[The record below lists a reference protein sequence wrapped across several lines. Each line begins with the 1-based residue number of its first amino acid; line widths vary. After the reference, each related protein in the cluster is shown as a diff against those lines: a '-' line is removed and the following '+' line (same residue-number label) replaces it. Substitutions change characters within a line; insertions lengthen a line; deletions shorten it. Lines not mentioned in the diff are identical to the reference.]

1 VRCIQGKAK
10 LRVVMAQLSDWWV
23 ALNLRCE
30 ERAPEDNNNVEN
42 KYIHREIHSFE
53 TVKTLAIKIRN
64 TSRAP
69 FSFPV
74 LATRSLSTSS
84 TPFHLST
91 PPPPYLLVVGDVD
104 EGRLELLGRDLAG
117 EEDVKLS
124 VRAVFHLG
132 QEEVSH
138 DEADDGGPA
147 PDVAA
152 LAGEVPTGR
161 VQQFGR
167 D

>member
-1 VRCIQGKAK
+1 
-10 LRVVMAQLSDWWV
+10 MAQLSDWWV

-74 LATRSLSTSS
+74 LATRSL
-84 TPFHLST
+84 
-91 PPPPYLLVVGDVD
+91 
-104 EGRLELLGRDLAG
+104 
-117 EEDVKLS
+117 
-124 VRAVFHLG
+124 
-132 QEEVSH
+132 
-138 DEADDGGPA
+138 
-147 PDVAA
+147 
-152 LAGEVPTGR
+152 
-161 VQQFGR
+161 
-167 D
+167 

>member
-1 VRCIQGKAK
+1 M
-10 LRVVMAQLSDWWV
+10 VVMAQLSDWWV

-30 ERAPEDNNNVEN
+30 ERAPEDNNKVEN

-64 TSRAP
+64 P

-91 PPPPYLLVVGDVD
+91 PPPPTYSLSVMSMKVV
-104 EGRLELLGRDLAG
+104 LNFLAG
-117 EEDVKLS
+117 TL
-124 VRAVFHLG
+124 RAKRM
-132 QEEVSH
+132 SSS
-138 DEADDGGPA
+138 
-147 PDVAA
+147 
-152 LAGEVPTGR
+152 R
-161 VQQFGR
+161 
-167 D
+167 